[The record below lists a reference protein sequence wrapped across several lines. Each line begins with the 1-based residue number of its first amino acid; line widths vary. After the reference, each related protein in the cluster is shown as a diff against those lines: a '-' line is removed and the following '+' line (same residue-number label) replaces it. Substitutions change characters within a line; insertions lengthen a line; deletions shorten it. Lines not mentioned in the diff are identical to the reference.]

1 MKITQYMNA
10 EKIIVGA
17 DGSGIR
23 ERWKYGL
30 RILRD
35 PEVISQSG
43 ASLRHGAAEKLI
55 KAAEDRG
62 MEVSAQEI
70 QRRLRCARA
79 YPTESQIR
87 HAVTDFK
94 TWHDL
99 VLAGFPPYEPVPD
112 ELFADHRTKA
122 EQLADLARRM
132 LDEVGEQGRLFPLNE
147 FEPAEATLKDLI
159 DYSDQQDRI
168 TEAFAERGRQRREYL
183 DTLMVAVDNDVSQ
196 TWLEAH
202 KAAFGD
208 EPTA

>member
-1 MKITQYMNA
+1 MKITQYMTA
-10 EKIIVGA
+10 EKNIVGA

-35 PEVISQSG
+35 QQVIAPG
-43 ASLRHGAAEKLI
+43 GGLRHGKAETII

-62 MEVSAQEI
+62 MEVSAREI
-70 QRRLRCARA
+70 RYRMQCART
-79 YPTESQIR
+79 YPTESQIGN
-87 HAVTDFK
+87 AVADFK

-99 VLAGFPPYEPVPD
+99 IQAGFPPYPVEPD
-112 ELFADHRTKA
+112 EPPADHRTKA
-122 EQLADLARRM
+122 ERAHDLAQQM
-132 LDEVGEQGRLFPLNE
+132 LSEVGEQGRLFPLSE

-159 DYSDQQDRI
+159 DYSDDQDRI

-183 DTLMVAVDNDVSQ
+183 DTLMNAVDNDVSQ
-196 TWLEAH
+196 TWLAAH

-208 EPTA
+208 EPEV